1 MLIPSARVNVSAG
14 ISLVE
19 PVGFSKP
26 NMPVSTSVVHV
37 NITPCVSLSIA
48 TEFVV
53 PPVIINW
60 SVILSVTFV
69 VGLTVMVNVC
79 ESSVVHVTPSLV
91 NIGVTSIVTTLGSES
106 RLFAV
111 KVISAVESVMSV
123 VESGKPIS
131 GPVADHEYVVTPP
144 VLAVVKSITISSSPL
159 QTSMSD
165 GWTIV
170 GVGFTVMVKVSVG
183 PVHSIP
189 LLV

>member
-1 MLIPSARVNVSAG
+1 
-14 ISLVE
+14 
-19 PVGFSKP
+19 
-26 NMPVSTSVVHV
+26 
-37 NITPCVSLSIA
+37 
-48 TEFVV
+48 
-53 PPVIINW
+53 
-60 SVILSVTFV
+60 
-69 VGLTVMVNVC
+69 MVNVC

-165 GWTIV
+165 G
-170 GVGFTVMVKVSVG
+170 
-183 PVHSIP
+183 
-189 LLV
+189 